1 MWRVVRLKS
10 RCEGCQR
17 CQPNGTH
24 FSPGWGGS
32 IIGVGKSGLAG
43 LPSLRTVRAV
53 FPHTALQLVV
63 DGLSETKV
71 GLSQTIKTSL
81 RKVRIGPT
89 FGHLPPFTLFSKS
102 VVNIRSVQTT
112 R

>member
-1 MWRVVRLKS
+1 MTLTLD
-10 RCEGCQR
+10 
-17 CQPNGTH
+17 N
-24 FSPGWGGS
+24 FSHDSGDS
-32 IIGVGKSGLAG
+32 VIGVGKSGLAG

-89 FGHLPPFTLFSKS
+89 FG
-102 VVNIRSVQTT
+102 T

>member
-1 MWRVVRLKS
+1 MDHRKQPIVSPRS
-10 RCEGCQR
+10 EGASLHVDECLD
-17 CQPNGTH
+17 CFLSGGWQPNGTH
-24 FSPGWGGS
+24 LGFFSHDSGARK
-32 IIGVGKSGLAG
+32 IGVGKSGLAG

-89 FGHLPPFTLFSKS
+89 LG
-102 VVNIRSVQTT
+102 T

>member
-1 MWRVVRLKS
+1 MTHWIRWQFLRQVLV
-10 RCEGCQR
+10 EDW
-17 CQPNGTH
+17 QPNGTH
-24 FSPGWGGS
+24 SSPGRGGS
-32 IIGVGKSGLAG
+32 NIGVGKSGLAG

-89 FGHLPPFTLFSKS
+89 FG
-102 VVNIRSVQTT
+102 T